1 MDRRDYYDSN
11 RWWEEISPDRRKVT
25 LRFGYPDEDDELVS
39 VDEDLEESEKKWFHI
54 KWVVCTICDGRGE
67 YINPSIDSHG
77 LTREDFDEDPEFADD
92 YRSGFYNM
100 PCGLCKGRSVQ
111 PEFDE
116 NYNVDVKELMKSR
129 DKFLNM
135 LHGWDAEE
143 YMERSMGA

>member
-100 PCGLCKGRSVQ
+100 PCGLCQGRSVQ